1 MKKEELKES
10 QHRGWE
16 TTATILL
23 ARKRETNILKMIAF
37 RKEMENPMMRRSTF
51 GTLGSHS
58 KMMASVTKCGC
69 ARHMEP
75 PEEEFMMIVVA
86 IVIALMRQNL
96 KKGVYLINRWLRWQ
110 TDACVQN
117 SLIVMKMLV
126 EMMGMVVA
134 VMVIKTKTN
143 LASSQGKDGEE

>member
-1 MKKEELKES
+1 
-10 QHRGWE
+10 
-16 TTATILL
+16 
-23 ARKRETNILKMIAF
+23 
-37 RKEMENPMMRRSTF
+37 MR
-51 GTLGSHS
+51 L
-58 KMMASVTKCGC
+58 

-96 KKGVYLINRWLRWQ
+96 KKGVYLIKRWSRWQ

-126 EMMGMVVA
+126 EMRVVA

-143 LASSQGKDGEE
+143 LTSSWGRDGEEKARRHQRF